1 MNFVVDGT
9 TSQGRPKLRRKNVV
23 KTDLHKKCLNLN
35 LASNSLKWKNA
46 IRPVTQPIG
55 LKPTMS
61 GTWRETASIV
71 ANIQTESDRRTDR
84 QIDKHTDR

>member
-9 TSQGRPKLRRKNVV
+9 TSQGRPKLRWKDVI
-23 KTDLHKKCLNLN
+23 KTDLCKKYLSLN

-46 IRPVTQPIG
+46 IRPVTQQIV

-61 GTWRETASIV
+61 GTWRG
-71 ANIQTESDRRTDR
+71 N
-84 QIDKHTDR
+84 DK